1 MQGSDTGKE
10 MEFGQQ
16 SCSDFNFQ
24 RYNSFIGNG
33 NGVNNILKNLGGSY
47 KRLLSKE

>member
-16 SCSDFNFQ
+16 SCSDCNFQ
-24 RYNSFIGNG
+24 W
-33 NGVNNILKNLGGSY
+33 Y
-47 KRLLSKE
+47 KKLVHIQTYI

>member
-1 MQGSDTGKE
+1 LVISNGTFEIMQGSDTGKE

-24 RYNSFIGNG
+24 RYKS
-33 NGVNNILKNLGGSY
+33 
-47 KRLLSKE
+47 

>member
-1 MQGSDTGKE
+1 MVVNAQYTPMKISDTGKE

-33 NGVNNILKNLGGSY
+33 YIEVNK
-47 KRLLSKE
+47 